1 MAGTADTLEALGV
14 KIDVEP
20 AKQAAILEHV
30 GISFLFAQQYHP
42 SMKNVAGV
50 RRQLGIQNRGTPLR
64 GAEGYGRDGVVRLR
78 FADGTSVLAR
88 GDGRGGLG
96 FAAVAVLRGSAVL
109 LKDVRND
116 GAHVHALLVWD
127 RRHHV
132 EIDVLGSDQPD

>member
-1 MAGTADTLEALGV
+1 MRERKPDDSFDDLFDEELHAALDAAAAEHRADLASHLLAAL
-14 KIDVEP
+14 
-20 AKQAAILEHV
+20 
-30 GISFLFAQQYHP
+30 S
-42 SMKNVAGV
+42 
-50 RRQLGIQNRGTPLR
+50 RIQNRGTPLR

-116 GAHVHALLVWD
+116 GAHVRALLVWN